1 MATFEVDVD
10 YIITATDVQQ
20 DQVAVTFTL
29 SCTEA
34 SLEREYTEVYPYA
47 MYYQNIDP
55 SMDGTELETQMRGN
69 FLTLARM
76 TLEDFANEAKAV
88 IRGNQGATV
97 EIDLSGTISLSAPN
111 IVISYGVNPFSFK
124 VIWN

>member
-76 TLEDFANEAKAV
+76 TLEDFANEAQAV

-111 IVISYGVNPFSFK
+111 IVITYGVKPFSFK
-124 VIWN
+124 VVWD